1 MNIKEEVI
9 NRYSKLSEEE
19 KKRIINED
27 KKSNISLNI
36 IFTSF
41 WGLIAIICYILMFC
55 LKKDWLVFLINGI
68 FFTILAF
75 LFCLAF
81 LLRNKISDEKRIKRQ
96 LEYKIRQE
104 NNVQANTFSTTNIK
118 KVTIL
123 DSYTKVSDKLHAI
136 LNYQEIIQ
144 TRFYKFKVDYKNG
157 SSNIVTEKEG
167 SAVCNSLLKLANNNT
182 FVTNNKQI
190 DPVEELRK
198 YKNLLDD
205 GIITQE
211 EFEQKKKQF
220 LDL

>member
-167 SAVCNSLLKLANNNT
+167 SAVCNNLLKLANNNT